1 MVNSKTVLIVMND
14 PSEVWAIA
22 QDLVRNGL
30 SVTASVSGKDG
41 FKQLERR
48 GFDYLI
54 LESSVQEVSLLA
66 FMAYCRRYL
75 PGTVTIVLTDMSLG
89 ITPEKVQFAGAKFCV
104 SRPQYREVIADII
117 YGMGAGKSFIETVQ

>member
-1 MVNSKTVLIVMND
+1 MSHLVFLNLVPAIQPELSKQTFFIKL
-14 PSEVWAIA
+14 
-22 QDLVRNGL
+22 
-30 SVTASVSGKDG
+30 SGKDG

-54 LESSVQEVSLLA
+54 LESSVQEVSLLS

-75 PGTVTIVLTDMSLG
+75 PGTVTIVLTDMNLG

-104 SRPQYREVIADII
+104 YRPQHREVIADII